1 MSMLNVGDAK
11 KGQSLAKEH
20 KCAKCHGDTGISD
33 EDDNRSL
40 AGQTAAYSFKQL
52 TDYKTGARDDR
63 SMSKAVRKLSR
74 KDMADLGAFY
84 AVQKAEAKA
93 GGEVPPLVD
102 KGDRSRLMLACN
114 DCHNES
120 KQFRSLMEIPATL
133 EGQKPEY
140 FRDTLLAFKEGERSN
155 NLFER
160 MRWIASNLTEEEIDA
175 LARYYPAPPAPEE

>member
-155 NLFER
+155 DLFER